1 MIIMS
6 QCHVVVLRMTRWHI
20 LWTTWDFVM
29 YIVIML
35 DQALLL
41 YPDSHVVVRG
51 QLKNADVCRV
61 SINQDLVPDSWKNAN
76 VAPIPKSNPPNSVE
90 KDHG

>member
-1 MIIMS
+1 
-6 QCHVVVLRMTRWHI
+6 
-20 LWTTWDFVM
+20 M

-61 SINQDLVPDSWKNAN
+61 SINQDLVPDS
-76 VAPIPKSNPPNSVE
+76 
-90 KDHG
+90 